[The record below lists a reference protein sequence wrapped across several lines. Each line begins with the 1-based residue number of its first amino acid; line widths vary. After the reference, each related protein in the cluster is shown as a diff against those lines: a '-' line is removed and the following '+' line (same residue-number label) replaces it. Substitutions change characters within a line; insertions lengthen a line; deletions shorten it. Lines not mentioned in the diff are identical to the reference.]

1 MPKFVAY
8 EGFGLSM
15 QESAV
20 GVSAARSSAE
30 VQAAYAA
37 LLELSIKYLQL
48 LGSKLATSKRE
59 RKAHKAAEDAAY
71 QLLDSLAKVAVVHQ
85 CTFDLLSGACRL

>member
-1 MPKFVAY
+1 
-8 EGFGLSM
+8 M

-37 LLELSIKYLQL
+37 LLEQSIQYLQL
-48 LGSKLATSKRE
+48 LGSKPTASKRE
-59 RKAHKAAEDAAY
+59 KKACKAAEDAAY
-71 QLLDSLAKVAVVHQ
+71 QLLDSLAKVPLAPQ
-85 CTFDLLSGACRL
+85 CTLHLPSGTGRL